1 MKNARKAKKERAMQQ
16 NMEHQEV
23 LSSDVMKFCSLL
35 ARIIYRC
42 LKERDAHLL
51 ALLREPADDDP
62 RECGVALSEDSPEQ
76 PV

>member
-16 NMEHQEV
+16 NIEQQEV

-42 LKERDAHLL
+42 LKERDSHLL

-62 RECGVALSEDSPEQ
+62 RGCGEDSPEQ